1 MSKKVLAVILSLI
14 LTFSVVAVPA
24 GAADI
29 SFDDINISDI
39 NLENFNAENFFNL
52 WCLWYFRGSQSVC
65 FWGFGNFGNYV
76 IEVKALEGMLDT
88 DVEIEVVLIED
99 GKIYVKPV

>member
-14 LTFSVVAVPA
+14 LAFSVVAVPV

-29 SFDDINISDI
+29 SFDSINLEDI

-76 IEVKALEGMLDT
+76 IEKITHSLIPPMANEGEALL
-88 DVEIEVVLIED
+88 
-99 GKIYVKPV
+99 KN